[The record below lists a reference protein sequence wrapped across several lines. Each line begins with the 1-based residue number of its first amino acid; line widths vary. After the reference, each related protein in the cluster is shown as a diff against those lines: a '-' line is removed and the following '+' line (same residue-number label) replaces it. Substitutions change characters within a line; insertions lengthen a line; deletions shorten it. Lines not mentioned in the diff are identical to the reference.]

1 MVRLSLAGPGFCLPS
16 VTSRYLLN
24 PRSVEHSRS
33 VTQPFHDL
41 ASPML
46 YALVVA
52 NDLPTLLQGL
62 TVHDDCTMMMRPRL
76 DERKAR
82 EP

>member
-1 MVRLSLAGPGFCLPS
+1 
-16 VTSRYLLN
+16 
-24 PRSVEHSRS
+24 
-33 VTQPFHDL
+33 
-41 ASPML
+41 ML

-82 EP
+82 EPW